1 MIYTSPSA
9 MSDNVQSDCNLIKD
23 IILKLCNNTLLT
35 NSKVAVGIEYH
46 NREILM
52 TVTKEGKEV
61 KGTIPFEI
69 LYFDIKK
76 MHVEADNYEAAVAST
91 ICEEAERLIAA

>member
-1 MIYTSPSA
+1 MVYTSPSA
-9 MSDNVQSDCNLIKD
+9 VSDNVQSDCNIIKD
-23 IILKLCNNTLLT
+23 IILKLCNNKLLT
-35 NSKVAVGIEYH
+35 NSKAAVGIEYH

-52 TVTKEGKEV
+52 TITKEGKEV

-76 MHVEADNYEAAVAST
+76 LHIEADNYETAVAKVL
-91 ICEEAERLIAA
+91 CEEAERLIAA

>member
-1 MIYTSPSA
+1 MFYTSPGT
-9 MSDNVQSDCNLIKD
+9 MTDNVQSDCNMIKD
-23 IILKLCNNTLLT
+23 IVLKLCNNKLLT
-35 NSKVAVGIEYH
+35 NSKASINMEYC
-46 NREILM
+46 NREVLLTIEN
-52 TVTKEGKEV
+52 EGEKI

-76 MHVEADNYEAAVAST
+76 MHIEADDYETAVTSF